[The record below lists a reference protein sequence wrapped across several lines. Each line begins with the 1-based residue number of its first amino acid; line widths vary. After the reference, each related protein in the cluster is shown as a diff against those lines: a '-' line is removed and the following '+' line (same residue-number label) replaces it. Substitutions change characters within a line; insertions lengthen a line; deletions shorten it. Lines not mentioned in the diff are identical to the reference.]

1 VTDDCHPDPSCTKTA
16 DNCLDDPGGPNG
28 CLTVDHVYSCT
39 ATTSTTTTVNKCQ
52 NQMCL
57 GDSCFTL
64 TQDQNGD
71 FQQVYSQLAAMQQ
84 AGADYATNPDFSV
97 FKGAPLRCKKAVLGF
112 ANCCKDSG
120 WGLSIGLARC
130 DDGEKQLIAEQDK
143 KATHYVGTYC
153 SNKSLFGI
161 CLEKA
166 MAYCGF
172 GTSLPRIIQEA
183 GRTQVGKGWGSPKTP
198 DCSGFT
204 VNQFQALDL
213 TNVDFSDFYK
223 DKLAGFT
230 TPDAGGTVSSIQ
242 ASIQSLYDNGTAS
255 AGPHE

>member
-1 VTDDCHPDPSCTKTA
+1 
-16 DNCLDDPGGPNG
+16 
-28 CLTVDHVYSCT
+28 
-39 ATTSTTTTVNKCQ
+39 
-52 NQMCL
+52 
-57 GDSCFTL
+57 
-64 TQDQNGD
+64 
-71 FQQVYSQLAAMQQ
+71 
-84 AGADYATNPDFSV
+84 
-97 FKGAPLRCKKAVLGF
+97 
-112 ANCCKDSG
+112 
-120 WGLSIGLARC
+120 
-130 DDGEKQLIAEQDK
+130 
-143 KATHYVGTYC
+143 
-153 SNKSLFGI
+153 
-161 CLEKA
+161 